1 MDAKQH
7 EDKLEDTGIGSTF
20 ASKQDEY
27 IADIVDQ
34 DNHKE
39 TSELTPKEAA
49 AWIRTEVSPFDII
62 SPEEPSLNLKE
73 VEILPGYDTT
83 FDHDA
88 DKTRPRTLTSKGR
101 EYQCELKKKAA
112 LAYDRDLRVKLRS
125 LEEFIGNCKN
135 PDKIRM
141 EIAVMAKEVDE
152 VVQSFD
158 DWIDLSV
165 ATCERQRAA
174 NKQTYCMTPGK
185 QFTLLLCKKLKDS
198 KKILNLCTHESHTVH
213 EPLLNRDPAKVH
225 VERHY
230 LPVVPKEQPF
240 KKSLGSH
247 QSLPNR
253 RTN

>member
-1 MDAKQH
+1 MNSRKKLTTDAKQH

-27 IADIVDQ
+27 IADIADQ
-34 DNHKE
+34 DNRKE

-49 AWIRTEVSPFDII
+49 ASIRTEVSPFDII

-73 VEILPGYDTT
+73 VEILPSYDTT
-83 FDHDA
+83 SDHDA

-112 LAYDRDLRVKLRS
+112 LAYYRDLRVKLRS

-152 VVQSFD
+152 VVQSFG

-165 ATCERQRAA
+165 DTCERQRAA
-174 NKQTYCMTPGK
+174 NKQTYLYDTWKTIHTTAMQEIKRLEEDTK
-185 QFTLLLCKKLKDS
+185 SVYSRK
-198 KKILNLCTHESHTVH
+198 SH
-213 EPLLNRDPAKVH
+213 R
-225 VERHY
+225 
-230 LPVVPKEQPF
+230 
-240 KKSLGSH
+240 S
-247 QSLPNR
+247 
-253 RTN
+253 